1 MASGSVPTA
10 TYIKS
15 WPDAI
20 VGDADLVRPCEKPAK
35 NAQKLGVSALRRTF
49 TPHHAEARQF
59 DNMLQSVTR
68 SLELSVNVR
77 KTTATREGLREHA
90 RKWLQRFRR
99 VLGYPYSR
107 PDRLPTSMPLLRLA
121 SPALLSRTPSRPL
134 RACSPAW
141 VITRCIRCSTRKHRL
156 AHSVAQRPS
165 SVTLIVLLHGGVAGR
180 LQQGTRTSACS

>member
-1 MASGSVPTA
+1 VPTA

-35 NAQKLGVSALRRTF
+35 NAQKLGVSTLRRTF

-59 DNMLQSVTR
+59 DNMLQNVTR

-90 RKWLQRFRR
+90 RKRLQRFRR
-99 VLGYPYSR
+99 VLGYPYFQ
-107 PDRLPTSMPLLRLA
+107 T
-121 SPALLSRTPSRPL
+121 RPL
-134 RACSPAW
+134 TNQHAPAP
-141 VITRCIRCSTRKHRL
+141 VGLTCTAVSHAFTPAPSLFTCVGDHALHPLQHPK
-156 AHSVAQRPS
+156 AQPSAQCGSEAIFWYFDSATAWRRRRP
-165 SVTLIVLLHGGVAGR
+165 IAAGNAD
-180 LQQGTRTSACS
+180 LGL